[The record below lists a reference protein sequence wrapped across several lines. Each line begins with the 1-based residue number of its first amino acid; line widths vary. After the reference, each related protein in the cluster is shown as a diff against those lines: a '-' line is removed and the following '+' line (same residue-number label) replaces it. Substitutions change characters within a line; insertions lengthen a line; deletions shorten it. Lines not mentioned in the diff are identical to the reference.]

1 MRVVR
6 GYALGGLLSNTW
18 TICPKVWDNPGKLGI
33 IPDRPPHLEVS
44 GGLKATPLDGSAA
57 D

>member
-18 TICPKVWDNPGKLGI
+18 ITCPRVWDNPGKLGI
-33 IPDRPPHLEVS
+33 IPDGSLLLECLVVER
-44 GGLKATPLDGSAA
+44 
-57 D
+57 